1 MPNNL
6 DNSSNYV
13 CCQCERHFSSP
24 TNFYKSN
31 STLYTNNG
39 YLPICKDCLNKLF
52 GMYTVHYGN
61 HVKAMKRI
69 CMAYDLYF
77 SQTLFDKCDC
87 GSDATLGTY
96 IKMLNMVQYKTKTFD
111 NTLSENFIF
120 NDTNDYVEKK
130 NTQTKTSSKH
140 IDVEEDEYEVSSEDI
155 QKWGG
160 GLSPIDYSDLNDHY
174 TFLKNANPNCDS
186 NQEIFIVDLC
196 YTKMLQRRAI
206 RDGNPDTFGKMS
218 EQYRKTFEKAGLKTV
233 RDASADE
240 DFTFGVNIEAVEKYT
255 PAEYYKNKE
264 LYKDS
269 DDIGDYIT
277 RFMLRPLRNLQF
289 GTSDRDSEFYVQDE
303 DGVNEYIEEE

>member
-1 MPNNL
+1 MPSNL
-6 DNSSNYV
+6 DDSSGYV
-13 CCQCERHFSSP
+13 CCQCEKHSNSP
-24 TNFYKSN
+24 ANFYKTN

-52 GMYTVHYGN
+52 GIYTTRYGSQ
-61 HVKAMKRI
+61 VKAMKRI

-87 GSDATLGTY
+87 GSEATLGTY
-96 IKMLNMVQYKTKTFD
+96 IKMLNMVQYRAKTFD
-111 NTLSENFIF
+111 NTLSENFVF
-120 NDTNDYVEKK
+120 NDAQDYVEKPK
-130 NTQTKTSSKH
+130 ASAKTESKD
-140 IDVEEDEYEVSSEDI
+140 IEEENEYEVTQEDI

-240 DFTFGVNIEAVEKYT
+240 DFTMGINIETIEKYT
-255 PAEYYKNKE
+255 PSEYYKNKE
-264 LYKDS
+264 LYKGY
-269 DDIGDYIT
+269 DDIGDYID
-277 RFMLRPLRNLQF
+277 RFLLRPLRNLQF
-289 GTSDRDSEFYVQDE
+289 GSSDRDHEFYVKD
-303 DGVNEYIEEE
+303 EEEVDEYSEDE